1 MQEIIQN
8 IAIII
13 KTILHPLE
21 TSATKIKV
29 YKANILSSKQIIV
42 VITFIFVRLSIIKHL
57 NKLSFIYLRHTA
69 IPTNKPI
76 KRVDYPDIIYPTE
89 QAKFRNIVEEI
100 KAVHAEGRPIL
111 IGTITIEKSE
121 HLSKL
126 LKQEKIRHN
135 VLNAKNHQ
143 QESEIIAQANAKVA
157 RISTT
162 LS

>member
-57 NKLSFIYLRHTA
+57 NKLSFIYLSHTA
-69 IPTNKPI
+69 IPINIPHNTAILPKI
-76 KRVDYPDIIYPTE
+76 K
-89 QAKFRNIVEEI
+89 QAREETMSS
-100 KAVHAEGRPIL
+100 L
-111 IGTITIEKSE
+111 
-121 HLSKL
+121 
-126 LKQEKIRHN
+126 
-135 VLNAKNHQ
+135 
-143 QESEIIAQANAKVA
+143 
-157 RISTT
+157 
-162 LS
+162 